1 MIDWEA
7 LMNSDSFF
15 KISASLIILVILFFV
30 IRFINKRKE
39 QSLKIAR
46 YKKST
51 TNYSVIKIIV
61 TVFAAI
67 TVLAIN
73 DVDVSSLITGLGVA
87 SVVVAF
93 ALEEYL
99 KDIVMGL
106 LIKSG
111 QFYSVG
117 DVIDFDGNPA
127 IVKSISLRAT
137 VVQTLATGDKYVI
150 CNRNIN
156 KVKVL
161 SDVVNINVPVPIDV
175 PAEKAR
181 SIMDEICKDLRNN
194 HVGITGASFK
204 GTQEFEDYAIIY
216 RIKINCEAWNR
227 DQHRRD
233 AMSTIQDFMAKHG
246 VSFPHKQMDIYE
258 YNMNAEYEMQ

>member
-1 MIDWEA
+1 MFDWDA
-7 LMNSDSFF
+7 LLNSDSFF
-15 KISASLIILVILFFV
+15 KIIASLIILVILFFV

-51 TNYSVIKIIV
+51 TNYSIIKIIV

-111 QFYSVG
+111 QFYAVG

-137 VVQTLATGDKYVI
+137 IVQLISTGDRYVI

-161 SDVVNINVPVPIDV
+161 SDVVNINVPMPMDL
-175 PAEKAR
+175 PPEKAR
-181 SIMDEICKDLRNN
+181 ALMEEICTDLRNN

-204 GTQEFEDYAIIY
+204 GTQEIEDYAIIY

-233 AMSTIQDFMAKHG
+233 AVSTIQDFVTKRG
-246 VSFPHKQMDIYE
+246 ITFPRKQMDVYE
-258 YNMNAEYEMQ
+258 YNMNAKFEL